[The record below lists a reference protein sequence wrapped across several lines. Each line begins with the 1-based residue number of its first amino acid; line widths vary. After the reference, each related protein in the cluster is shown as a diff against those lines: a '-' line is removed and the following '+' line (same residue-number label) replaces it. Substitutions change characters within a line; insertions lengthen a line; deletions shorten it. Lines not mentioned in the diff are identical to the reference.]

1 MPGAASADLVKDV
14 NECTPN
20 VARGAWRF
28 IPIPLTHFRTSAN
41 PPAILTGATTPPIV
55 YSSNTAYVTLTS
67 TTGFIVDTTIPWD
80 AQNFDTASS
89 SPYTRG
95 VELILV
101 GRARIV
107 NAAETAI
114 LTGTAYAQGGGTY
127 STSSSTAGS
136 TKALSAS
143 FTGAFKVLDIN
154 TPTALASAR
163 VVSTTAFSQLAN
175 AVDTFAIDFS
185 DAMDSGN
192 LRIQP
197 GDAVV
202 FTVAA
207 NGASVGNINLLSLSL
222 AYRSNLAATN
232 RALRAYGG
240 T

>member
-1 MPGAASADLVKDV
+1 MSGTSPATIVSDMNLA
-14 NECTPN
+14 TPN
-20 VARGAWRF
+20 VAKGPWRF
-28 IPIPLTHFRTSAN
+28 IPIPLTHLRTSAN

-55 YSSNTAYVTLTS
+55 FSSNTEYVTLTS
-67 TTGFIVDTTIPWD
+67 TTGCIADITIPWD
-80 AQNFDTASS
+80 AQDFDTASA

-95 VELILV
+95 VELMLV

-114 LTGTAYAQGGGTY
+114 LTGVAYAQGGGTY
-127 STSSSTAGS
+127 ASSSATLGS

-154 TPTALASAR
+154 TPTAGKLAR

-185 DAMDSGN
+185 DALDSGN

-197 GDAVV
+197 GDGVV
-202 FTVAA
+202 FTIAA
-207 NGASVGNINLLSLSL
+207 DSSSVGNINILSLGL
-222 AYRSNLAATN
+222 AYRTNLAFTN
-232 RALRAYGG
+232 RALRAW
-240 T
+240 